1 MSSFFKIFYSGRFF
15 AQRFFAPALA
25 LLAMAIVIVI
35 SNILVAYPVELLLFQ
50 VNLAD
55 WLTYGAFSY
64 PLIFLVT
71 DLTNRIGGPTKA
83 RQVVLSGFALGVV
96 LSLVFA
102 DPRIAVASGTAFLC
116 GQFLDIAL
124 FHRLRNGDWWKAPLF
139 SSIGA
144 SVLDTVLFF
153 SIAFAGTGLPWM
165 GWAIG
170 DLGAKLVMVAVLL
183 PAFRFLSLGLETL
196 LRRPLPH

>member
-1 MSSFFKIFYSGRFF
+1 MPGFFKIFLSV
-15 AQRFFAPALA
+15 RFFAPALA
-25 LLAMAIVIVI
+25 LMAMAIVIVI
-35 SNILVAYPVELLLFQ
+35 SNILVAYPVAVLVLQ

-71 DLTNRIGGPTKA
+71 DLTNRIGGPNKA
-83 RQVVLSGFALGVV
+83 RQVALSGFALGVV

>member
-1 MSSFFKIFYSGRFF
+1 MSGFFKIFYSGRV
-15 AQRFFAPALA
+15 FAPALA

-50 VNLAD
+50 INLAD

-71 DLTNRIGGPTKA
+71 DLTNRIGGPAKA
-83 RQVVLSGFALGVV
+83 RQVALSGFALGVV